1 MAKTSAILLSIAL
14 ALSTCTAVLAQA
26 RDVRENRDIGT
37 VPAHDPLDDIYDQIN
52 AQARASAQPNL
63 NPNMGLRDR
72 RAYDQFM
79 QQTSGNLMV
88 EYGNTAQLQN
98 ARRRDALTTGGYEQ
112 KRINE
117 LADYEKSQLQNT
129 GQYSKYGRALRSPRY
144 NSQAADELRNVENY
158 RTQGLSRSQDA
169 TDSRMQENAA
179 YWQSRD
185 QSMRDVA
192 ENLRD
197 QVLST
202 QSSDKAFGLQGVG
215 TNLYTRQYG
224 KPEAVLPP
232 VHSAAA
238 RIVPLNGGD

>member
-14 ALSTCTAVLAQA
+14 ALSTGTAVLAQA
-26 RDVRENRDIGT
+26 RDFRENRDIGT
-37 VPAHDPLDDIYDQIN
+37 IPAHDPLDDIYDQIN
-52 AQARASAQPNL
+52 AQARASAQPN
-63 NPNMGLRDR
+63 PNALVRDR

-98 ARRRDALTTGGYEQ
+98 ARRRDALTTGSYEQ
-112 KRINE
+112 KRIND

-129 GQYSKYGRALRSPRY
+129 GQYSKYGRALRSSRY
-144 NSQAADELRNVENY
+144 NSQASADELRNVENY
-158 RTQGLSRSQDA
+158 RSQGLSRSQDA

-224 KPEAVLPP
+224 KPDAVLPP
-232 VHSAAA
+232 VHNAAA